1 MSDKRRRE
9 SDKNAINKWW
19 HWIRPYWHVVS
30 FIVLITFIGSMNWA
44 KVSAYDGRLV
54 ALELWRIEVSGKQAE
69 DHQDI
74 AVIKQDVKDI
84 HEYLIPKSK

>member
-1 MSDKRRRE
+1 MPDNMNQEKV
-9 SDKNAINKWW
+9 NKWW
-19 HWIRPYWHVVS
+19 HIIRPYWHVLS
-30 FIVLITFIGSMNWA
+30 FVIIMTFLGTMNWA

-54 ALELWRIEVSGKQAE
+54 ALELWRIDVSSKQAE

-84 HEYLIPKSK
+84 HEYLLPKGSR